1 METNSYKALEC
12 LFHPSGK
19 TTHAGKEAELTMP
32 FFWGPHPDTKWGAKS
47 SSGSKQ
53 AMFSPAAG
61 VTAGDIGPKM
71 NFEHID
77 NGYLLLKNVR
87 VPRENMLSKFCE
99 VCVDSH
105 HKLAV
110 RFSFHSPWDN
120 RDLSKFGT
128 KNLPLSVSKSLWGFI
143 KGRRH
148 LNPKWKWVS
157 RIPHSEAGD
166 HEAGR
171 TYLCQKQ

>member
-1 METNSYKALEC
+1 METNYYKAFKC
-12 LFHPSGK
+12 LPHSLGK
-19 TTHAGKEAELTMP
+19 ITHAGEKAELIVP

-53 AMFSPAAG
+53 ALFSPAAG

-87 VPRENMLSKFCE
+87 IPRENMLSKFCE

-110 RFSFHSPWDN
+110 RLSFHSQRDN
-120 RDLSKFGT
+120 RDLSEFGT
-128 KNLPLSVSKSLWGFI
+128 KIFLWVSASLWGFI
-143 KGRRH
+143 KGRRY
-148 LNPKWKWVS
+148 LNPKWKSVS
-157 RIPHSEAGD
+157 RILHSEAED
-166 HEAGR
+166 HGAGR